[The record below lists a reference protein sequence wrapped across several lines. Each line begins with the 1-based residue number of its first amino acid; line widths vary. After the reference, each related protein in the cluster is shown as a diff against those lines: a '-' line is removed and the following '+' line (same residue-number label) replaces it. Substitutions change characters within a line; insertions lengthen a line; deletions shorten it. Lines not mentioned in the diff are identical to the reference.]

1 MPGHDIT
8 PKRSSRLANR
18 GLTPK
23 HCGRLQYNP
32 QTPWQTMA
40 ICGITVKRSGRSWQ
54 VTASLPNTV
63 ADCSIPLKCS
73 GESQCH
79 PWTRHHSQTPR
90 QVVAS
95 RGIAPKHSGR
105 LWPVVASYPN
115 ATAGRGKSW
124 AHLHSLLCRPGMQSS
139 LGATNT
145 YWGGKR
151 QWKMGDKLASVR
163 TL

>member
-32 QTPWQTMA
+32 QTPRQTLA

-73 GESQCH
+73 GKSQSH

-105 LWPVVASYPN
+105 LASRGIVPKRHGRPWQVVGSPPLFAVPSWHAVESWSN
-115 ATAGRGKSW
+115 KHLLGRKKTVEDG
-124 AHLHSLLCRPGMQSS
+124 R
-139 LGATNT
+139 
-145 YWGGKR
+145 
-151 QWKMGDKLASVR
+151 
-163 TL
+163 